1 MLKSRGLR
9 ALIVGGAGLFLL
21 ACSEPPVGSKGRPFA
36 MYFVPSVDAEQVNT
50 GASQLTKFVEKHVSQ
65 KLYGADKGFFVTSAV
80 PTSYIAVVEAFGTSR
95 ADFAALN
102 TFSYILAR
110 DIKKYPIESIVQIVR
125 GNGETTY
132 KGQIIAHKDSGVK
145 SIEDLKGRSFAYT
158 DPASTAGYILPSF
171 LFKQK
176 GIELKNTMFAGKHD
190 AVVMKVYQKEVDAGA
205 SYYSPP
211 MEKEVDG
218 KKVMEIRD
226 ARLRVKT
233 QYPDVEEKV
242 RIIGFTQEIPN
253 EPWVI
258 RSNLYKDASQN
269 QKVKDAVKEAILAF
283 METPEG
289 KKAIKD
295 IYSVEGLVAVNDE
308 AYNEL
313 RKIISA
319 SNLDLEAELKKS
331 K

>member
-1 MLKSRGLR
+1 
-9 ALIVGGAGLFLL
+9 
-21 ACSEPPVGSKGRPFA
+21 
-36 MYFVPSVDAEQVNT
+36 
-50 GASQLTKFVEKHVSQ
+50 
-65 KLYGADKGFFVTSAV
+65 
-80 PTSYIAVVEAFGTSR
+80 
-95 ADFAALN
+95 
-102 TFSYILAR
+102 
-110 DIKKYPIESIVQIVR
+110 
-125 GNGETTY
+125 
-132 KGQIIAHKDSGVK
+132 
-145 SIEDLKGRSFAYT
+145 
-158 DPASTAGYILPSF
+158 
-171 LFKQK
+171 
-176 GIELKNTMFAGKHD
+176 
-190 AVVMKVYQKEVDAGA
+190 
-205 SYYSPP
+205 

-233 QYPDVEEKV
+233 QYPDVEDKV

-258 RSNLYKDASQN
+258 RSNLFKDPAQN

-283 METPEG
+283 MATPEG

-295 IYSVEGLVAVNDE
+295 IYSVEGLVPVNDD

-313 RKIISA
+313 RKIIAA